1 MLNRFKR
8 SEEWLQA
15 PAFRDVYDAQGRD
28 SEIIQAMKS
37 ARKYSGLTQK
47 QLSAKTGITQSDISQ
62 LENGIANPS
71 LSTLRRIATA
81 MGMTLKVEFCPAVS
95 A

>member
-8 SEEWLQA
+8 SDEWLQS
-15 PAFRDVYDAQGRD
+15 PAFRDVYDEQGRD
-28 SEIIQAMKS
+28 SEIMQAMTS

-62 LENGIANPS
+62 LENGVANPS

-81 MGMTLKVEFCPAVS
+81 MGMKLKVEFCPAVS

>member
-8 SEEWLQA
+8 SDEWLRA
-15 PAFRDVYDAQGRD
+15 PAFRDVYDAYGRD
-28 SEIIQAMKS
+28 SEIVQAVTN
-37 ARKYSGLTQK
+37 ARRYSGLTQK
-47 QLSAKTGITQSDISQ
+47 QLSAKTGITQADISK
-62 LENGIANPS
+62 LENGVANPS

-81 MGMTLKVEFCPAVS
+81 MGMTLKVEFCPAIS